1 VKIKLKHKMKKVI
14 LLFVAIVSLSSIT
27 SCSDDDEAA
36 ASLLGKWE
44 YSQSGI
50 AAGRQDVLFPYEH
63 TEGCTK
69 DFVQITATS
78 YVDHSFFNDGGC
90 EVDIETATYTR
101 SGNTLTI
108 GTGADAYSAT
118 IVTLNGNTLKLNV
131 SSEDLPGITAVLVL
145 TRVN

>member
-1 VKIKLKHKMKKVI
+1 MKKVI

-27 SCSDDDEAA
+27 SCSDDDEAE
-36 ASLLGKWE
+36 ASLVGKWE
-44 YSQSGI
+44 YSQAGISG
-50 AAGRQDVLFPYEH
+50 GGQDLLLPYEH

-69 DFVQITATS
+69 DFVQITATL
-78 YVDHSFFNDGGC
+78 YADHSFFNDGGC
-90 EVDIETATYTR
+90 EEDIETSTYTR

-108 GTGADAYSAT
+108 GTGADAYTAT
-118 IVTLNGNTLKLNV
+118 IATLNGNTLRLNV